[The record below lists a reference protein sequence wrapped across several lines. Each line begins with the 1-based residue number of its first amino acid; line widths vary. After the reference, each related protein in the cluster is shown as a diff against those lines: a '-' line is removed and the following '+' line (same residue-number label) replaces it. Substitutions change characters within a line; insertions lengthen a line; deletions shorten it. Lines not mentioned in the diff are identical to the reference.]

1 MARQG
6 QARVLTP
13 AEMRIIF
20 KIAESTRHS
29 KRNIAMLHASYDL
42 ALRACEIRRIRA
54 CDILENDGL
63 TLVKEI
69 TLLKTMTKLKKIR
82 TIPFVNERARAAFKN
97 YLDERIEKEGIN
109 FNNESALFL
118 SQKKSGFTKT
128 SIIHFFENIYKLVNL
143 KGAKSHSGRRTCIT
157 IKYYKHKDIRSLQAL
172 AGHEQTSTTY
182 KYVDFDFAK
191 IEEIA
196 ESNLY

>member
-20 KIAESTRHS
+20 KVAESMRHN
-29 KRNIAMLHASYDL
+29 KRNIAMLHAAYDL
-42 ALRACEIRRIRA
+42 ALRACEIRRIRV
-54 CDILENDGL
+54 CDVLENDGL

-69 TLLKTMTKLKKIR
+69 ILLKTMTKSKKIR
-82 TIPFVNERARAAFKN
+82 KIPFVNERARIAFQS
-97 YLDERIEKEGIN
+97 YLTERTQKEKSN
-109 FNNESALFL
+109 FNPEKPLFL
-118 SQKKSGFTKT
+118 SQKRGGFTAT

-157 IKYYKHKDIRSLQAL
+157 LKYYKHKDIRSLQAL

-182 KYVDFDFAK
+182 RYVDFDFAK

-196 ESNLY
+196 ASNLF